1 MSDRLKNDVTRARNY
16 CRLIEYYGSS
26 GILGLLPR
34 SLTDTRMRD
43 FTDAEFDIFLSLITR
58 LRPDLEEER
67 TTATAVEAG
76 TFSRMRIWGRI
87 IDMTQAGLNP
97 LKDDHDFVQKDAGI
111 LLRQAENTLESAPVS
126 RANAVGGSMKVQT
139 LRHSREREAGQIMV
153 STAASAVSQRMS
165 QVDFDTCGPPVVLNS
180 DGRVQEVSE

>member
-43 FTDAEFDIFLSLITR
+43 FTDAEFDIFLSLINR
-58 LRPDLEEER
+58 LRPDLEAER
-67 TTATAVEAG
+67 TTPTAVESG

-87 IDMTQAGLNP
+87 IDMTQAGLRP
-97 LKDDHDFVQKDAGI
+97 LKDDHDFIQKDTGV
-111 LLRQAENTLESAPVS
+111 LMSQVENALENAPVS
-126 RANAVGGSMKVQT
+126 RANTVVGSMKDQT
-139 LRHSREREAGQIMV
+139 LRRSREREGHIIV
-153 STAASAVSQRMS
+153 GTAAKLSLSAWVKLILIH
-165 QVDFDTCGPPVVLNS
+165 VVLLWCS
-180 DGRVQEVSE
+180 TQMEESRRFLSE